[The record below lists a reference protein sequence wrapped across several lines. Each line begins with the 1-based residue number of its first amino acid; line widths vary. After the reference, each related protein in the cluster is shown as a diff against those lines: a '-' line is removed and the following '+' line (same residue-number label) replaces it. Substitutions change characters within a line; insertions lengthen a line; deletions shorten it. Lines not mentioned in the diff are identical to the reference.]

1 VRAHSEEHLRHKMPW
16 HSFCSS
22 GVKMASML
30 TMRWCGGQASYACP
44 VDASA
49 PSAGC
54 CDSWPI
60 RPFSNGISGSAS
72 TW

>member
-1 VRAHSEEHLRHKMPW
+1 MAFALFNLSKDGKYVNNAMLRRP
-16 HSFCSS
+16 
-22 GVKMASML
+22 G
-30 TMRWCGGQASYACP
+30 YACP

-60 RPFSNGISGSAS
+60 LPFSNGISGSAS
-72 TW
+72 T